1 MSHNT
6 LANTPKTVVI
16 TGAYGGM
23 GIDMAKAFIA
33 RGDNVVINGRNETK
47 LQQAKQTLNDGNTN
61 PGVGQVITVAGDIS
75 DANTGSKIVEM
86 ALEHFG
92 SVDVLVNNAGQF
104 YPKAFIDSTEEDLEH
119 FFNVNLKG
127 TYLTTQAAVRQMIKQ
142 GSGSVINIGTVLV
155 DSGYSVFKASA
166 ALTSKGGIH
175 ALTIALA
182 SELAEHQIRVN
193 TIAPGVIRTP
203 LQGDA
208 VDSHAGIHLLNRVGE
223 VEDTTRAT
231 LYLADANFQTGTV
244 VNVDGGYVAGRS

>member
-1 MSHNT
+1 MLQNQ
-6 LANTPKTVVI
+6 KTIVI

-23 GIDMAKAFIA
+23 GFDMAKAFVA
-33 RGDNVVINGRNETK
+33 RGDNVVINGRNEVK
-47 LQQAKQTLNDGNTN
+47 LQEAQKILNGGDK
-61 PGVGQVITVAGDIS
+61 VIAVAGDIS
-75 DANTGSKIVEM
+75 EASTGKKIVDM

-155 DSGYSVFKASA
+155 ESGFSAFKASA

-182 SELAEHQIRVN
+182 AELAEHQIRVN

-208 VDSHAGIHLLNRVGE
+208 VDNHAGMHLLNRVGE

-231 LYLADANFQTGTV
+231 LYLADAIFQTGTV

>member
-1 MSHNT
+1 MSHTSSLN
-6 LANTPKTVVI
+6 PKTVLI

-23 GIDMAKAFIA
+23 GIDMAKAFA
-33 RGDNVVINGRNETK
+33 ERGDNVIINGRDERK
-47 LQQAKQTLNDGNTN
+47 LEQAKQTLNGDNN
-61 PGVGQVITVAGDIS
+61 IIAVAGDIS
-75 DANTGSKIVEM
+75 DENTGNKMVEL

-104 YPKAFIDSTEEDLEH
+104 YPKAFLESTADDLEH

-127 TYLTTQAAVRQMIKQ
+127 TYLTTQAAVHQMIIQ
-142 GSGSVINIGTVLV
+142 GSGSIINVGTVLV
-155 DSGYSVFKASA
+155 ESGFTAFKASA

-182 SELAEHQIRVN
+182 TELAEHQIRVN
-193 TIAPGVIRTP
+193 TLAPGVIRTP

-208 VDSHAGIHLLNRVGE
+208 VDNHAAMHLLNRVGE
-223 VEDTTRAT
+223 VNDTTKAT
-231 LYLADANFQTGTV
+231 LYLADAIYQTGTV